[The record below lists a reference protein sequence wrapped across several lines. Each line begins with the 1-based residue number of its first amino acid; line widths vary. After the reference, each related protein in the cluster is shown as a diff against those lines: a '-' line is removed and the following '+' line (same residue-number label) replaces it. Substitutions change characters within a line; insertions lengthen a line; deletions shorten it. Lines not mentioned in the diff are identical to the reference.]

1 MKPSSAR
8 FKASGLVKHYKDALG
23 NWREAPAET
32 CAAILDAAQPEQSD
46 EEAVLIVRR
55 GRRKRL
61 RAPAEIRLEDGGTLK
76 ASSDPTGPWLYQN
89 FRKS

>member
-8 FKASGLVKHYKDALG
+8 FKASGLLKHYKDALG

-32 CAAILDAAQPEQSD
+32 CAAILDATGRPEQTA

-61 RAPAEIRLEDGGTLK
+61 RAPPRSGWKTAAR
-76 ASSDPTGPWLYQN
+76 
-89 FRKS
+89 